1 VSPNANS
8 SSGGSPVRATGSEV
22 LSVEDLSI
30 QYDDEEGTVHAVE
43 DVSFGIDG
51 SEIIGLLGESG
62 GGKST
67 LAKSLV
73 GDLDANATISSGEVR
88 YDGRDLLELSD
99 EEMRTVR
106 WEEIAYVPQNAMN
119 CLDPVY
125 TIEEQ
130 LTETVGIHRDI
141 PHEEEV
147 EMAEE
152 VFDIVGIDANR
163 LGDYPHEM
171 SGGMK
176 QRIVLA
182 LSLILEPELIIAD
195 EPTTGLDVLLRDK
208 ILADIERYKRE
219 FGISVLI
226 VSHDIADLVE
236 TCDRLMVM
244 YGGHIVETAPSRE
257 LISDPRHPYTMGLKN
272 SLPTIETEPGD
283 LIAMNMEPPDLR
295 NPPEGCIFVNKC
307 PFAES
312 ECHDSH
318 PEFDRAGD
326 DETACYRADEHER
339 LEERILTD
347 GWHDADRTEG
357 TASVEQD

>member
-1 VSPNANS
+1 MSQNTNQQQSISRSPEKTDS
-8 SSGGSPVRATGSEV
+8 I
-22 LSVEDLSI
+22 LSVDGLSI
-30 QYDDEEGTVHAVE
+30 QYEVDEGAVHAVD
-43 DVSFGIDG
+43 DVSFGIENG
-51 SEIIGLLGESG
+51 EIVGLLGESG

-67 LAKSLV
+67 LSKSLV
-73 GDLDANATISSGEVR
+73 GDLDSNAVISDGNIQYGET
-88 YDGRDLLELSD
+88 DLLTLSD
-99 EEMRTVR
+99 EEMRQVR
-106 WEEIAYVPQNAMN
+106 WEDIAYVPQNAMN

-147 EMAEE
+147 EMAKK

-163 LGDYPHEM
+163 LKDYPHEM

-208 ILADIERYKRE
+208 ILADIERYRDE
-219 FGISVLI
+219 FDISVLI

-244 YGGHIVETAPSRE
+244 YGGNIVETAQSKK
-257 LISDPRHPYTMGLKN
+257 LIEEPHHPYTMGLKN
-272 SLPTIETEPGD
+272 SLPTLESKPGG
-283 LIAMNMEPPDLR
+283 LVAMNMEPPDLK
-295 NPPEGCIFVNKC
+295 NPPDGCIFVNKC
-307 PFAES
+307 PFE
-312 ECHDSH
+312 EPKCHTAH
-318 PEFDRAGD
+318 PDFEQNNGGEA
-326 DETACYRADEHER
+326 ACYRADER
-339 LEERILTD
+339 DTLEASILKD
-347 GWHDADRTEG
+347 GWDSSVTTEETDNVEHD
-357 TASVEQD
+357 